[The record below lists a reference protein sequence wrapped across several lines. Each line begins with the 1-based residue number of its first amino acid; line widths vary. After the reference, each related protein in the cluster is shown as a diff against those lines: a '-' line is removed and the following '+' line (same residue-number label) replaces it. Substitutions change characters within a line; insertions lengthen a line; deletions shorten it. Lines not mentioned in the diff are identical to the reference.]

1 MLSKSKK
8 PEMSVIGGC
17 LRGLS
22 CYLVNFSQSVAEGSE
37 YAQDIYKFARM
48 AIDPKVSLSRYEVPR
63 GIYIYMQLN
72 TLHTHYFI
80 YILVFLYVCNLCQYF
95 LVGPAGLSIIAKH
108 SAQFREYLAKD
119 HDVCAC

>member
-63 GIYIYMQLN
+63 GIYAAQHTAHTLFLCSVYTVHSSHN
-72 TLHTHYFI
+72 TG
-80 YILVFLYVCNLCQYF
+80 V
-95 LVGPAGLSIIAKH
+95 SI
-108 SAQFREYLAKD
+108 R
-119 HDVCAC
+119 V